1 MFTITGC
8 GSCDK
13 YQLCIPWPYDAKF
26 VVQEKAARVSLR
38 ADQLLKQL
46 VQPEEKMKEEV
57 GIFYLHFFYFQFFI
71 CLYACCYNIIDNSG
85 HD

>member
-1 MFTITGC
+1 MHPLAL
-8 GSCDK
+8 
-13 YQLCIPWPYDAKF
+13 YYNAKF

-57 GIFYLHFFYFQFFI
+57 GGFDLLVLIFIFYLPI
-71 CLYACCYNIIDNSG
+71 CLLL
-85 HD
+85 